1 MASLK
6 DQLMQAGLANAKRA
20 RQADH
25 AKRQAAKGRHEDV
38 PAAELANAKRAEQ
51 LLRDQAANKA
61 QQEAQAEKAVGA
73 QIRQLIEMHQ
83 IDRSGGD
90 QPYQFADGT
99 KVRKLWLRPAQL
111 DQVARGQIA
120 IVRVGALSSTEFA
133 LVPTAI
139 AEKIAQRDSARVVL
153 KVQRQAQVV
162 VDDDPY
168 ADYPIPDDLM
178 W

>member
-25 AKRQAAKGRHEDV
+25 AKRQAAKGRHEEV
-38 PAAELANAKRAEQ
+38 PAAELVKQARAEQ
-51 LLRDQAANKA
+51 LVRYQAANKA
-61 QQEAQAEKAVGA
+61 QQDAQAEKGVVA

-90 QPYQFADGT
+90 QPYQFADGS
-99 KVRKLWLRPAQL
+99 KVRKLWLRPAQI

-120 IVRVGALSSTEFA
+120 IVRIGAATSTEFA

-153 KVQRQAQVV
+153 KVERQAQAVA
-162 VDDDPY
+162 DDDPY
-168 ADYPIPDDLM
+168 ADYVIPDDLM